1 MEGNIDIEYHQKDKG
16 VIIMNANETTGSIG
30 RMWKKTTE
38 GESSCGKAIVPCIA
52 DSECQAFCSV
62 PATRMSRPHHVY
74 LCPSCP
80 PCSSCPPFLTCPP
93 SNTCPPCS
101 QCQPC
106 LPCPTFPPCA
116 PGLRP
121 SPSKV
126 LQCANISSITLL
138 WLSSPIYHKWT
149 FLHVTVHCSS
159 K

>member
-1 MEGNIDIEYHQKDKG
+1 
-16 VIIMNANETTGSIG
+16 MNANETTGSIG

-80 PCSSCPPFLTCPP
+80 PCSPCPPFLTCPP
-93 SNTCPPCS
+93 SITCPPCS
-101 QCQPC
+101 QCPSC

-121 SPSKV
+121 LPSKV
-126 LQCANISSITLL
+126 PSMCKYFLSYTSLTFIANISYMTISPCYCPVSIAPANNLGHDNDMI
-138 WLSSPIYHKWT
+138 W
-149 FLHVTVHCSS
+149 
-159 K
+159 